1 MKPRPSKK
9 RKTPSPKKSKLE
21 SRSILEQLLKPV
33 QVHELPRKMADAL
46 AQLPADIAPLYKQV
60 LTVPGAQNIPHE
72 VYEEVAELVPVQK
85 WYFRDP
91 DPAEDARDQ
100 ALKVFN
106 ELSTILDKA
115 SQAQTH
121 RRHEAAWYIH
131 VHSPLLE
138 LVFSWRVPNPNE
150 ITKPCA
156 RVESVMS
163 ATIAGNSIPL
173 RRSDPN
179 SAPEPAC
186 SVSLDSELF
195 GSDTSKDSWVYPP
208 SDWSMSQVRSH
219 NAKVDFVVALDIP
232 DETRLRKVI
241 SWTIDDAGS
250 RRHVNQTTYAP
261 LKESPIAISMEMK
274 TEASPFQPFIAP
286 GVQLTLLQAG
296 TGDSFAQ
303 LGLWVAA
310 WHKRMYDLLDLLRT
324 GPKPR
329 LVSIPLVQVRG
340 HQWNMFFACDRGS
353 SIDVF
358 GPVSLGSTD
367 RILSIYALLRSLEAL
382 RDWVVGTYHTS
393 MKQWF
398 LGLEDDG

>member
-106 ELSTILDKA
+106 ELTTILDKA

-138 LVFSWRVPNPNE
+138 LVFSWRVPKPNE

-274 TEASPFQPFIAP
+274 TEASPFQPLHCPGSTANPVTGWYWRLVCAAWFVGRRLAQADVRSSRPATYWSQASP
-286 GVQLTLLQAG
+286 GVNPL
-296 TGDSFAQ
+296 S
-303 LGLWVAA
+303 
-310 WHKRMYDLLDLLRT
+310 T
-324 GPKPR
+324 GPRAP
-329 LVSIPLVQVRG
+329 VE
-340 HQWNMFFACDRGS
+340 H
-353 SIDVF
+353 VF
-358 GPVSLGSTD
+358 RV
-367 RILSIYALLRSLEAL
+367 
-382 RDWVVGTYHTS
+382 
-393 MKQWF
+393 
-398 LGLEDDG
+398 